1 MTNEQMFKACN
12 GRTAHRAAKFG
23 LGLGGKLARLEAQEK
38 LAKERRAA
46 ENLKKKEESS
56 KIKAQA
62 VIKIESK
69 WEVQVFKHQT
79 EPISPGFI
87 AIPEVNHIFP
97 DKFPTLIIYF

>member
-69 WEVQVFKHQT
+69 
-79 EPISPGFI
+79 
-87 AIPEVNHIFP
+87 
-97 DKFPTLIIYF
+97 